1 MQTPTEPLKSEN
13 SAVGKHCHSKA
24 EFEAECAV
32 RLLTHGVQS
41 LELFAEHRPLGSVDR
56 MRPAVYLA
64 SRQGTAET
72 EHGGS

>member
-41 LELFAEHRPLGSVDR
+41 LELFARAQAARQRQQDAARRLSC
-56 MRPAVYLA
+56 LA
-64 SRQGTAET
+64 ARY
-72 EHGGS
+72 GGD